1 MVNLETENVTAI
13 HGLGFKNW
21 SNFKLDAS
29 DRDNGKNCESIL
41 FLFLAF
47 SSRKVLDLHCLKE
60 NLDDIDA
67 RD

>member
-29 DRDNGKNCESIL
+29 DRDNGKIVNQFCFADISVPGFFVSKGIRFAL
-41 FLFLAF
+41 FKGKF
-47 SSRKVLDLHCLKE
+47 RRH
-60 NLDDIDA
+60 
-67 RD
+67 